1 MELPSGFRTTPQS
14 RPIYENL
21 LKRIRTVVPANVGF
35 TESKRVIQLI
45 TDAHFR
51 PSVTASMFRFI
62 KLFDEVHDSK
72 QLTQQYTDAQKQSET
87 KHVDNKPELALP
99 TVKQLLDKRDT
110 LDKHSKDYLIACMYT
125 VIPALRPSAWV
136 KISYAPTDPPND
148 SNWYDPETKLLYIM
162 KQKSR
167 VAGKIAITIP
177 DRLHELLVY
186 HKGGDI
192 SCNSVIYKSLKRTF
206 GVSAVNMRKM
216 WTRYMETLA
225 PDEKDVVRVIMGHT
239 MATSKIYYT
248 K

>member
-1 MELPSGFRTTPQS
+1 MELPVGFKTTKQS
-14 RPIYENL
+14 KPIYENL
-21 LKRIRTVVPANVGF
+21 LKRIRTVVPADVSF
-35 TESKRVIQLI
+35 TESTRVIQLI
-45 TDAHFR
+45 TDAQFK

-62 KLFDEVHDSK
+62 KMFDEVHDNK
-72 QLTQQYTDAQKQSET
+72 EIAAQYTDAQKKSET

-110 LDKHSKDYLIACMYT
+110 LDKRSKDYLIACMYT
-125 VIPALRPSAWV
+125 IIPALRPSAW
-136 KISYAPTDPPND
+136 INLSYAPADPPED

-167 VAGKIAITIP
+167 VAENIAITIP

-186 HKGGDI
+186 HKGGNI
-192 SCNSVIYKSLKRTF
+192 PCNSVIYKSLKRTF
-206 GVSAVNMRKM
+206 GVTPTQMRKM
-216 WTRYMETLA
+216 WTKYLETLD
-225 PDEKDVVRVIMGHT
+225 PDEKDVVRLIMGHT